1 MENYGQGKTKL
12 ISYVTVNKIV
22 RTINTL
28 LLITA
33 RNHSVVVNNN
43 LTMQLPAKYSFVSS
57 GIQPPKGILFL
68 LKQKICNLHRNHS
81 N

>member
-33 RNHSVVVNNN
+33 RTHSVIVNNN

-57 GIQPPKGILFL
+57 RIQPPKGILFL
-68 LKQKICNLHRNHS
+68 LKQKISNLH
-81 N
+81 

>member
-1 MENYGQGKTKL
+1 MENYGQDKTKL
-12 ISYVTVNKIV
+12 ISYVIVNKIV

-28 LLITA
+28 LLIMA
-33 RNHSVVVNNN
+33 RNHSVIVNNN

-68 LKQKICNLHRNHS
+68 LKQKISNLH
-81 N
+81 